1 MKKYILSLLAV
12 TIVVCSCSKDNTE
25 GAGVDDGNNY
35 INFGLADGS
44 RAEYSDSDAWQVVWE
59 ENDPIRIYSAD
70 AKSTSQSS
78 NADAPYTITGVSAN
92 KGSITKVNANALQWG
107 DAETYDFYAFYPD
120 LPARLESY
128 DHSTKQ
134 VTIDFNSNQIC
145 KLGAL
150 EGTNYTTTLEEEA
163 IVMVGSAENV
173 EKGKDVSLKFKPIM
187 TTLDIKVKGQAN
199 TSTIITGVSIITT
212 FSGVNYINSDGS
224 FVYDIDDNKIVPVGE
239 VDNTQTIFV
248 ALDKE
253 VAISGNQTLTITALI
268 PPVELNGDNTTIQV
282 HSTAATSD
290 ASAGGTA
297 GVSALRLP
305 VTIQAGHKKILNL
318 PNLPSPVSNNW
329 ITPLDDDILVS
340 QLSIPGTHDA
350 AAAHTSMPLSVVPIL
365 RLGSAVI
372 EAIIGEVGL
381 TQSLSIKEQW
391 NLGIRAF
398 DLRPAYSEYEPLLG
412 DDLTGLVLWHG
423 LVVCTD
429 GGGDSVSNAL
439 MFSDVI
445 STLLD
450 EIGSTQEF
458 AVVVM
463 RHESEKAST
472 TIGNPEVNATAKN
485 TDAWAGAMGTYLKSL
500 IDDGKAVMYDQ
511 ELTLGDVAGKILFLS
526 RDTYTG
532 GPYGGYIRQWPHNS
546 MVDLTNTPSYIEE
559 DAGGSKDSD
568 DGTLYVQD
576 YYSISDTSEKSG
588 YVKQM
593 ANLST
598 TTNLPNVAEAWF
610 INHCS
615 GYTGDTSSS
624 AAYRENAAVQNLA
637 LYNYLTS
644 DSYVAGPLGIVL
656 MDYVGARTFSG
667 DTVYGDLCVQAII
680 DNNYKAYLKRKG
692 E

>member
-128 DHSTKQ
+128 DHSTKR

-173 EKGKDVSLKFKPIM
+173 EKGKDVYLKFMPIM

-199 TSTIITGVSIITT
+199 TSTIITGVSIITK
-212 FSGVNYINSDGS
+212 FAGENYINSDGS
-224 FVYDIDDNKIVPVGE
+224 FVYDIDDKKVVPVGNT
-239 VDNTQTIFV
+239 DNTQTIFV

-282 HSTAATSD
+282 HSTAATTD
-290 ASAGGTA
+290 TSADGTA
-297 GVSALRLP
+297 GVSSLKLP
-305 VTIQAGHKKILNL
+305 VTIPGGHKKVLNL

-329 ITPLDDDILVS
+329 MTPLDNDILVS

-350 AAAHTSMPLSVVPIL
+350 AASSTSMNMAMHTGLGDLVA
-365 RLGSAVI
+365 RLAQAV
-372 EAIIGEVGL
+372 IGEVGL
-381 TQSLSIKEQW
+381 TQAISLEEQW
-391 NLGIRAF
+391 EMGIRAF
-398 DLRPAYSEYEPLLG
+398 DFRPAYSNRS
-412 DDLTGLVLWHG
+412 DLTGLVIWHG

-429 GGGDSVSNAL
+429 SDGNAVTL
-439 MFSDVI
+439 DGAVN
-445 STLLD
+445 TLLD
-450 EIGSTQEF
+450 KMSGTEEF
-458 AVVVM
+458 AVIVM
-463 RHESEKAST
+463 RHESEKASV
-472 TIGNPEVNATAKN
+472 EVLGSEINFTAKDV
-485 TDAWAGAMGTYLKSL
+485 DAWAGAMGTYLKGL
-500 IDDGKAVMYDQ
+500 IDAGKAVMYNP

-559 DAGGSKDSD
+559 DAGGSKDSN

-624 AAYRENAAVQNLA
+624 AGYRENAGVQNLA

>member
-1 MKKYILSLLAV
+1 MKKYIFSMMAIAALLCGCGKEDA
-12 TIVVCSCSKDNTE
+12 DN
-25 GAGVDDGNNY
+25 GGGVENGNY
-35 INFGLADGS
+35 ISFGLAEET

-59 ENDPIRIYSAD
+59 ENDPIRIYSAE
-70 AKSTSQSS
+70 ARSASQSN
-78 NADAPYTITGVSAN
+78 NADAPYTVTGVNAN

-120 LPARLESY
+120 ATDRLKGY
-128 DHSTKQ
+128 DHAEKR
-134 VTIDFNSNQIC
+134 VTIDFNSNQVC
-145 KLGAL
+145 QLGTL
-150 EGTNYTTTLEEEA
+150 EGTNYPTSIEEDA
-163 IVMVGSAENV
+163 IVMVASATGVAKNTN
-173 EKGKDVSLKFKPIM
+173 VSLKFKPIM
-187 TTLDIKVKGQAN
+187 TTLEIKVKGQAN
-199 TSTIITGVSIITT
+199 TSTVITGVSIITT
-212 FSGVNYINSDGS
+212 FTGVDYLNSDGT
-224 FVYDIDDNKIVPVGE
+224 FVYDIDDDKIVPIGTE
-239 VDNTQTIFV
+239 DNTHTLFL

-253 VAISGNQTLTITALI
+253 VTISGNQTVTLTALV
-268 PPVELNGDNTTIQV
+268 PPVDLTAENTTIQV

-290 ASAGGTA
+290 TSAGGTA

-329 ITPLDDDILVS
+329 ITPLDNDILVS

-350 AAAHTSMPLSVVPIL
+350 AASNTSMDLAMQSG
-365 RLGSAVI
+365 LGSLVANAAQAV
-372 EAIIGEVGL
+372 IGEVGL
-381 TQSLSIKEQW
+381 TQAISIEEQW
-391 NLGIRAF
+391 ELGIRAF
-398 DLRPAYSEYEPLLG
+398 DFRPAYSNRS
-412 DDLTGLVLWHG
+412 DLTGLVIWHG

-429 GGGDSVSNAL
+429 SDGNAVTL
-439 MFSDVI
+439 DGAVN
-445 STLLD
+445 TLLGKMSGT
-450 EIGSTQEF
+450 EEF

-463 RHESEKAST
+463 RHESEKASVSVLGSE
-472 TIGNPEVNATAKN
+472 INFTAKS
-485 TDAWAGAMGTYLKSL
+485 TDDWANAMGTYLKSL
-500 IDDGKAVMYDQ
+500 IDAGKAVMYDP

-526 RDTYTG
+526 RDTYTS

-546 MVDLTNTPSYIEE
+546 MVDLASTPSYIEE
-559 DAGGSKDSD
+559 DAGGSKDSN

-576 YYSISDTSEKSG
+576 YYSDIVVETKAG

-593 ANLST
+593 ADLST
-598 TTNLPNVAEAWF
+598 TTNQPNVAEAWF
-610 INHCS
+610 VNHCS
-615 GYTGDTSSS
+615 GYTGSSS
-624 AAYRENAAVQNLA
+624 TSAGYRENAGVQNQS